1 MAPIGTIPKSV
12 VEAVLE
18 RMGRDDTVAK
28 AKDVEVIGAAI
39 FETVFSMLT
48 PYHPIVFRKCC
59 KFALRYRRERTYS
72 NPKNDKITVK
82 QAHYAICITPM
93 ESLKKRFSEVT
104 IAAYKKPNVKPVI
117 TGNLSDAETETE
129 SEADAEPELPA
140 PPVLVHVHVPVPVP
154 VVSAPVKAKAKAKAD
169 AGNAVKCA
177 TPVTIRATRSN
188 TALAL
193 KTANVV
199 A

>member
-93 ESLKKRFSEVT
+93 DSLKKRFSEVT
-104 IAAYKKPNVKPVI
+104 IAAYKKPDVKPVI

-140 PPVLVHVHVPVPVP
+140 PPVLVHVHVPVPV
-154 VVSAPVKAKAKAKAD
+154 VSAPAKAKA
-169 AGNAVKCA
+169 NKCA
-177 TPVTIRATRSN
+177 TPVTVRATRSN